1 MYLFSPR
8 SSEKIPFICPIKLLL
23 QEGIFSDDL
32 GENKYIRERIHFIMF
47 VLEKKYS
54 DCGIEEQN
62 YIYPNP
68 NLLEENGIARN
79 IEKFFPLKTHL
90 IPCPSLQK
98 R

>member
-1 MYLFSPR
+1 
-8 SSEKIPFICPIKLLL
+8 
-23 QEGIFSDDL
+23 
-32 GENKYIRERIHFIMF
+32 MF

-98 R
+98 RLLNINQKNCILKHFTETAVLGASLFLKK